1 MLIVDNR
8 AESLITMD
16 AGADDDSQ
24 RCVPCTRRSR
34 LLPLAPD
41 ATAHGSDEALITVP
55 CALVT
60 QAVGEALKARILLG
74 TLLVGSMSWADVVP
88 RSAPVVAWEFWT
100 NSNDE
105 CGVKCDNQKAF
116 MQALAPEVSPL
127 LQARAMTFTPHYIT
141 LQCGPYADQAY
152 CQKQCIN
159 NGRYCQQDPDGDL
172 EVCAKLHH
180 GCSLLRALTAA
191 VCAPQSGYSGRDVVL
206 ENLRSLCVFQ
216 AFNQSGKPWLWW
228 RHAAANA
235 QAS

>member
-1 MLIVDNR
+1 M
-8 AESLITMD
+8 
-16 AGADDDSQ
+16 
-24 RCVPCTRRSR
+24 
-34 LLPLAPD
+34 
-41 ATAHGSDEALITVP
+41 P

-60 QAVGEALKARILLG
+60 QAVGDALKARILLG

-127 LQARAMTFTPHYIT
+127 LQARVMTFTPHYIT

-172 EVCAKLHH
+172 EVCCARMRLRAMLAAPRA
-180 GCSLLRALTAA
+180 CSPLLRAPRRAATAA
-191 VCAPQSGYSGRDVVL
+191 ATSCWRTCARCACSR
-206 ENLRSLCVFQ
+206 RSTRAARRGC
-216 AFNQSGKPWLWW
+216 GGGTPPRMH
-228 RHAAANA
+228 RHADAHTQLTLSPPAAA
-235 QAS
+235 AT

>member
-1 MLIVDNR
+1 M
-8 AESLITMD
+8 
-16 AGADDDSQ
+16 
-24 RCVPCTRRSR
+24 
-34 LLPLAPD
+34 
-41 ATAHGSDEALITVP
+41 P

-172 EVCAKLHH
+172 EVCAKLRVP
-180 GCSLLRALTAA
+180 LLLAHTHRFRVRAAERLQRPRRRAGEPA
-191 VCAPQSGYSGRDVVL
+191 LA
-206 ENLRSLCVFQ
+206 LRVPGVQ
-216 AFNQSGKPWLWW
+216 PE
-228 RHAAANA
+228 RHAVAVVEARRRECTGVLMHT
-235 QAS
+235 QS